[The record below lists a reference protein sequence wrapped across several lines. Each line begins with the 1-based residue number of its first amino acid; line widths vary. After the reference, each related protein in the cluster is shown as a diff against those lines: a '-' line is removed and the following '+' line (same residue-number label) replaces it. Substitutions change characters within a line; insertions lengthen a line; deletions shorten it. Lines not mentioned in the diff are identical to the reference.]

1 MNGADMDI
9 LVIGGGGREHAI
21 IKKLKQSPLCGK
33 IYALPGNGGIA
44 EDAVCVPIAATDIA
58 GIKAFASET
67 HVDFA
72 AVIPDDPLA
81 MGLTDELRAMGIPCF
96 GPSKA
101 AAIIESSK
109 AFSKELMKRYG
120 IPTAPFETF
129 SDYDEAVKH
138 LENHSLPVVIK
149 ADGLALGKGV
159 IIANTLDEAKAA
171 VKNMMLDGAFGH
183 SGDRVVIEDFLVGPE
198 ISLLVFTDGK
208 SAALMPASMD
218 HKRIG
223 DGDTGKNTGGM
234 GAVAPNPYFTD
245 EVRAE
250 TTENIIIP
258 TLEAMKKEGRTFKGC
273 LYFGLMLTKNGVKVI
288 EYNCRFGDPETQ
300 AVLPLMESDLL
311 ETMLAVEEERL
322 CKAEVRFSDKF
333 SCCLVLA
340 SGGYPEKYEKGK
352 EIIFDNFP
360 GNIEVFHAGTKQ
372 ENGKMLTNGGR
383 VLGLNAVR
391 DTLREAVTACYEA
404 AEHVSFENK
413 YMRNDIGKLALEA
426 ID

>member
-1 MNGADMDI
+1 MNGVDMDI

-58 GIKAFASET
+58 GIKAFASEN

-159 IIANTLDEAKAA
+159 IIANT
-171 VKNMMLDGAFGH
+171 
-183 SGDRVVIEDFLVGPE
+183 
-198 ISLLVFTDGK
+198 FT
-208 SAALMPASMD
+208 A
-218 HKRIG
+218 
-223 DGDTGKNTGGM
+223 N
-234 GAVAPNPYFTD
+234 
-245 EVRAE
+245 
-250 TTENIIIP
+250 
-258 TLEAMKKEGRTFKGC
+258 
-273 LYFGLMLTKNGVKVI
+273 
-288 EYNCRFGDPETQ
+288 
-300 AVLPLMESDLL
+300 
-311 ETMLAVEEERL
+311 
-322 CKAEVRFSDKF
+322 
-333 SCCLVLA
+333 
-340 SGGYPEKYEKGK
+340 
-352 EIIFDNFP
+352 
-360 GNIEVFHAGTKQ
+360 
-372 ENGKMLTNGGR
+372 
-383 VLGLNAVR
+383 
-391 DTLREAVTACYEA
+391 
-404 AEHVSFENK
+404 
-413 YMRNDIGKLALEA
+413 
-426 ID
+426 

>member
-1 MNGADMDI
+1 MDI

-44 EDAVCVPIAATDIA
+44 EDAECVSIAATDMA
-58 GIKAFASET
+58 GIKAFAAET

-81 MGLTDELRAMGIPCF
+81 MGLADELRAMGVPCF

-101 AAIIESSK
+101 AAVIESSK

-120 IPTAPFETF
+120 IPTADFETF
-129 SDYDEAVKH
+129 SDYDEAIRH
-138 LENHSLPVVIK
+138 LENHSLPVVVK

-171 VKNMMLDGAFGH
+171 VKTMLLDGAFGH
-183 SGDRVVIEDFLVGPE
+183 SGDRIVIEDFLVGPE
-198 ISLLVFTDGK
+198 ISLLVLTDGK

-218 HKRIG
+218 HKRVG

-245 EVRAE
+245 AVRAE
-250 TTENIIIP
+250 TIEKIVAP
-258 TLEAMKKEGRTFKGC
+258 TLEAMNKEGRAFKGC
-273 LYFGLMLTKNGVKVI
+273 LYFGLMLTKDGVKVI

-300 AVLPLMESDLL
+300 AVLPLMGSDLL
-311 ETMLAVEEERL
+311 EAMLAVEQERL
-322 CKAEVRFSDKF
+322 DEIEVSFSDKF

-340 SGGYPEKYEKGK
+340 SGGYPGKYEKGR
-352 EIIFDNFP
+352 EIRFDNFP
-360 GNIEVFHAGTKQ
+360 GNIEVFHAGTKR
-372 ENGKMLTNGGR
+372 ENGRLLTNGGR
-383 VLGLNAVR
+383 VLGLSAVR
-391 DTLREAVTACYEA
+391 DTLGAAIAACYEA

-426 ID
+426 VD